1 MHEMDFKT
9 QKHLYLSF
17 NKFQWVST
25 SFSKFQQVSASFS
38 KFRQAS
44 TSFNKFQKDWTKF
57 HHFYTVSYGEYAKCS
72 KLPLCDSNQK
82 ASLKYSKTPKMG

>member
-9 QKHLYLSF
+9 QKHLYSSL
-17 NKFQWVST
+17 NKFQWVS
-25 SFSKFQQVSASFS
+25 ASFNGI
-38 KFRQAS
+38 Q
-44 TSFNKFQKDWTKF
+44 NDWTQF